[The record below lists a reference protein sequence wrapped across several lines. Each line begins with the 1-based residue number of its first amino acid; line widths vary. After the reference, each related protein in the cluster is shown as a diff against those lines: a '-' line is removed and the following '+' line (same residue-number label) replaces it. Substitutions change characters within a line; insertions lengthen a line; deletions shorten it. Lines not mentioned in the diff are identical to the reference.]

1 MLKALVIAL
10 ALVTAAAPVW
20 AAEVSGKVQKVD
32 MVDRIVVLEDGTEL
46 WVADSVALAS
56 LKEGAT
62 IKASYE
68 DKDGKKV
75 VTEMEVSQ

>member
-46 WVADSVALAS
+46 WVADSVALAG

-75 VTEMEVSQ
+75 VTQMEVSQ

>member
-46 WVADSVALAS
+46 WVGDSVALAA

>member
-1 MLKALVIAL
+1 MLKAFVIAL
-10 ALVTAAAPVW
+10 ALVTAAVPAW
-20 AAEVSGKVQKVD
+20 AGEVSGKVQKVD

-46 WVADSVALAS
+46 WVTETLALAA

-68 DKDGKKV
+68 DRDGKKV
-75 VTEMEVSQ
+75 VTQMEVSE